1 MAPQLTIGTR
11 AQVFHGTAKHTTGNL
26 TKSDLKRTVDGR
38 IVSRK
43 ASAAARRNLK
53 RNPEFRQYIALAKK
67 NKGKKFKKM
76 TKIGGPRRRAHK
88 KRKSRR

>member
-67 NKGKKFKKM
+67 NKGKKFKLMAKV
-76 TKIGGPRRRAHK
+76 GRRTHK